1 MTEPAIGL
9 PRSTIHSLRRRLEA
23 GRRDLAALAAVMP
36 AADGTELV
44 RRTTALVDL
53 IVGTLVAESAA
64 KIGDA
69 RLCGIAVIALG
80 GYGRAELCPHSDID
94 LLFLVGEGEAET
106 EEVRAFVDAV
116 LYGLWDLRFE
126 VGHAVRTITETLDI
140 AAEDQSVLTALL
152 DARLIPIG
160 DGHDQARHLSF
171 SSLSGAIEHD
181 LFAGQRAQT
190 LIDQKLE
197 EAKRRRSRYG
207 NSVYLLE
214 PNVKESEGG
223 LRELHTAMWIAHAR
237 WRVKRTRDLLHVGV
251 LSSREERTIERAY
264 GFLLRVRSELH
275 LVSGRRQDI
284 LSFEYQEAIADRLG
298 FVKRPEDPAGR
309 KFGVERFMRAYYF
322 NARQLRIQAQS
333 IVERATSHRVRRAM
347 PQYAPG
353 GFKLWHGML
362 TVAKRSHFEQDP
374 TALVRI
380 FQVAQE
386 ESLEIYS
393 YTKELISSQ
402 KELLDESVRRDPRV
416 VEAFLQILEEPK
428 ADGSMLDLMHDLGVL
443 RRLIPEVSRMTARWQ
458 HSLYHVYTVD
468 AHSIFVVKNLKR
480 LRAGGFTNEQ
490 QEMTRLMAE
499 LPRPV
504 VLYMAAFLHD
514 IGKGWR
520 HGDHSE
526 RGARVARTVGERF
539 EAAGLPSWSSE
550 ETADLVWLVKEH
562 LTMSTMSQR
571 RDVSDRAL
579 LDSFADDVRDTER
592 LTMLYLLTFADM
604 KGTSPKVWT
613 DWKGL
618 LLTKLY
624 HNTKEVLRSRK
635 DGAPISLEEHEL
647 ARRRRAGQE
656 LAELAKEVPR
666 EVVAEFTSLMPTRYI
681 LTFPPRKM
689 TRHLRMWRDVSL
701 RGGFAIRV
709 KHKRRDG
716 ITELTI
722 VCPDRPG
729 LLALLAG
736 TLAANGLLILSAQIF
751 SVDLLTEKLDSEPKP
766 KAAEDYDL
774 VGEEAAPIK
783 HRAALD
789 VLYVKDADGSIC
801 DDPNRWAQVRE
812 DLERV
817 FIADEDDLEELI
829 DARVRGSTLA
839 QKHRPEVETKL
850 VIANDASKTETV
862 IDVFCQDHL
871 GALYTITKALA
882 DQGLSISLAKISTEG
897 DRVADGFY
905 VTDAQTGEKIED
917 PARFE
922 SIVSEVKKAVRGA
935 KARASSVPRG

>member
-1 MTEPAIGL
+1 MAETAIGL
-9 PRSTIHSLRRRLEA
+9 PRSTIHSLRRRLES
-23 GRRDLAALAAVMP
+23 GRRDLAALAATMP
-36 AADGTELV
+36 AAEGTELV

-53 IVGTLVAESAA
+53 IVATLVAESAA
-64 KIGDA
+64 KVGDD
-69 RLCGIAVIALG
+69 RLCKIAVIALG
-80 GYGRAELCPHSDID
+80 GYGRAELCPYSDID
-94 LLFLVGEGEAET
+94 LLFLVGEGEVDT
-106 EEVRAFVDAV
+106 PQVRAFVDAV
-116 LYGLWDLRFE
+116 LYSLWDLRFE
-126 VGHAVRTITETLDI
+126 VGHAVRTISQTMEIVAT
-140 AAEDQSVLTALL
+140 DQSVLTALL

-160 DGHDQARHLSF
+160 DGHDESRHVSF
-171 SSLSGAIEHD
+171 SSLNEEIEQD

-190 LIDQKLE
+190 LIEQKLE
-197 EAKRRRSRYG
+197 EAKRRRGRYG

-237 WRVKRTRDLLHVGV
+237 WRVKRIRDLLHVGV
-251 LSSREERTIERAY
+251 LSSREERAIERAY

-275 LVSGRRQDI
+275 LAAGRRQDI
-284 LSFEYQEAIADRLG
+284 LSFEHQETIAEKLG
-298 FVKRPEDPAGR
+298 FVKRPEDRAGR

-322 NARQLRIQAQS
+322 SARQLRIQAQS
-333 IVERATSHRVRRAM
+333 IVERATSHRVRRAI
-347 PQYAPG
+347 PQHAPG

-362 TVAKRSHFEQDP
+362 TVAKRSHFEEDP

-402 KELLDESVRRDPRV
+402 KQLLDRDVRRDPRV
-416 VEAFLQILEEPK
+416 VGAFLQILEEPK
-428 ADGSMLDLMHDLGVL
+428 ADGAILDVMHDLGVL

-480 LRAGGFTNEQ
+480 LRAGGFSDEQ

-514 IGKGWR
+514 VGKGWR

-539 EAAGLPSWSSE
+539 EAAGLSAWTSE

-571 RDVSDRAL
+571 RDVSDPAL
-579 LDSFADDVRDTER
+579 LDGFADDVRDTER

-613 DWKGL
+613 DWKGSL
-618 LLTKLY
+618 LSKLY
-624 HNTKEVLRSRK
+624 HNTKQVLRNRR
-635 DGAPISLEEHEL
+635 DGSPLSLEEHEL
-647 ARRRRAGQE
+647 ARRRRVERE
-656 LAELAKEVPR
+656 LAGLAGEVSP
-666 EVVAEFTSLMPTRYI
+666 EVVAEFTRLMPTRYI

-689 TRHLRMWRDVSL
+689 TRHLHMWRDVSL

-722 VCPDRPG
+722 VCPDRPR

-736 TLAANGLLILSAQIF
+736 TLAANSLLILSAQIF
-751 SVDLLTEKLDSEPKP
+751 SVDLMSPKLDGVSRPR
-766 KAAEDYDL
+766 ATQGYDL
-774 VGEEAAPIK
+774 VGEDAAPIR

-789 VLYVKDADGSIC
+789 VLYVKDAGGSIC
-801 DDPNRWAQVRE
+801 DDPNRWAQVQE

-817 FIADEDDLEELI
+817 FLAEENVEELI

-850 VIANDASKTETV
+850 LIANDASRTETV

-882 DQGLSISLAKISTEG
+882 DQGLLISLAKISTEG

-905 VTDAQTGEKIED
+905 VTDARTGEKID
-917 PARFE
+917 DAARFE
-922 SIVSEVKKAVRGA
+922 SIVAAVKKAVSGA
-935 KARASSVPRG
+935 KARGSSVPRG